1 MKKVTKIVITGDN
14 QGHAKVKTNGEIK
27 AVLNLLIT
35 AQVGYIKRLNS
46 DEEPQE
52 DVELVQK
59 DIAMLCINVLTEKF
73 NLN

>member
-35 AQVGYIKRLNS
+35 AQIGYIKGLNS

-59 DIAMLCINVLTEKF
+59 NIAMRCINVLTEKF
-73 NLN
+73 NLY